1 MTSALDPE
9 QRSRLCGVKLA
20 ALVDQQHRDHPDGPD
35 HPGRPGSP
43 EDRGGVAPEALTFA
57 GGAGRR
63 VTGAL
68 WALTEVVDIGL
79 GSAFAWAHQHGGTLG
94 HVVVDGEA
102 APRAASIARQAALF
116 RDGPR
121 VWRVD
126 GRTLIEV
133 PVTPPVDP
141 PPASAAA
148 LALGDQLL
156 AAGLDVAVEHGVVTG
171 EVLGLEVA
179 RVVVR
184 ADGAAAIEVGVGRN
198 DRELFGMMHGDLPTD
213 EALSRVVAAVRR
225 HRRAD
230 QPAHPL
236 NRLAGERWL
245 RSHLLT
251 HPTRLEGWSLHPVD
265 GPVARLSLSDRLP
278 AYAAGHDREGRPV
291 VLACS
296 VGIDLELVPSAA
308 EARAAHDP
316 DARLVLAVPARDAH
330 PVTRRAAAALVDPAE
345 VLPVEGDWRV

>member
-20 ALVDQQHRDHPDGPD
+20 ALVDQQHLDH
-35 HPGRPGSP
+35 HPGDLGSS

-63 VTGAL
+63 VRGEL
-68 WALTEVVDIGL
+68 WALIEAADVGL
-79 GSAFAWAHQHGGTLG
+79 GSALAWAHQQGGSLA
-94 HVVVDGEA
+94 HVIVDGDAAARAEA
-102 APRAASIARQAALF
+102 IARQAALF
-116 RDGPR
+116 VDGPQ
-121 VWRVD
+121 VWTVA
-126 GRTLIEV
+126 GRALVRV
-133 PVTPPVDP
+133 PVVPPVP
-141 PPASAAA
+141 PPAAPANA
-148 LALGDQLL
+148 LALADQLL

-179 RVVVR
+179 RVVLR
-184 ADGAAAIEVGVGRN
+184 EDGAAAIEVGVGRN

-213 EALSRVVAAVRR
+213 EALRRVVDKVLR

-245 RSHLLT
+245 RAHLLT
-251 HPTRLEGWSLHPVD
+251 HPSRLEGWTLTPID

-278 AYAAGHDREGRPV
+278 AYAAGRDRDDRPV

-296 VGIDLELVPSAA
+296 VGIDLEVVPSAA
-308 EARAAHDP
+308 EARLGHDP
-316 DARLVLAVPARDAH
+316 TARLVIAVPARDAH
-330 PVTRRAAAALVDPAE
+330 PVLHRAAAALRDPAE
-345 VLPVEGDWRV
+345 VLPIEGDWRV

>member
-9 QRSRLCGVKLA
+9 QRSRLCGAKLA
-20 ALVDQQHRDHPDGPD
+20 ALVGQQRTD
-35 HPGRPGSP
+35 HPGLPGLS
-43 EDRGGVAPEALTFA
+43 EDRGGVAPEGLTFA

-63 VTGAL
+63 VGPDL
-68 WALTEVVDIGL
+68 WVLIEAEGVGL
-79 GSAFAWAHQHGGTLG
+79 GSALAWAHQKGGGLR

-102 APRAASIARQAALF
+102 ASRVDAIARQCSYFASSPA
-116 RDGPR
+116 
-121 VWRVD
+121 VWRVN
-126 GRTLIEV
+126 GRSLV
-133 PVTPPVDP
+133 AVAPGPAVQPPSA
-141 PPASAAA
+141 PANA
-148 LALGDQLL
+148 LDLVEQLQ
-156 AAGLDVAVEHGVVTG
+156 AAGLDVAIEHGVVTG
-171 EVLGLEVA
+171 EILGLEVA
-179 RVVVR
+179 RVVLRPGGV
-184 ADGAAAIEVGVGRN
+184 AAIEVGVGRN

-213 EALSRVVAAVRR
+213 EALARVVDAVRR

-245 RSHLLT
+245 RAHLLM
-251 HPTRLEGWSLHPVD
+251 HPGRLEGWSLDAID

-278 AYAAGHDREGRPV
+278 AYAAGHDRDGASV

-308 EARAAHDP
+308 EARAGHDP
-316 DARLVLAVPARDAH
+316 QARLLIAVPARDAH
-330 PVTRRAAAALVDPAE
+330 AVTLRAAAALRDPAE